1 MPYLG
6 SAPTTSFQTLAKQ
19 DFSVSATASYT
30 LSQSVTSANDI
41 ALFINNVR
49 QEPTTAY
56 SASGTSLTL
65 TEATAGSD
73 DMYCVYIGRAVG
85 TINPASGSVGMAQ
98 LSATGTK
105 SSSTFLRG
113 DNSFATIE
121 AGEKNDIY
129 WSAYGTT
136 DQTSLTNNTINTVVF
151 NNTWSQ
157 SSHNGYST
165 STGKFTVPSGGKGI
179 YHIYGFATIGG
190 TGTANNHTRSLYTW
204 VYKNTSSAL
213 ARTGHFLTANYY
225 EGTQGSNNPVT
236 TLQLLEVGDTV
247 EIKIQA
253 YGNDFSVD
261 HLSYTTHFSGYRVLA
276 VS

>member
-1 MPYLG
+1 MPYIGQSPASKL
-6 SAPTTSFQTLAKQ
+6 L
-19 DFSVSATASYT
+19 TASDIT
-30 LSQSVTSANDI
+30 DGVISTAKLADSSVTSAKITDGTI
-41 ALFINNVR
+41 
-49 QEPTTAY
+49 
-56 SASGTSLTL
+56 ASGDL
-65 TEATAGSD
+65 
-73 DMYCVYIGRAVG
+73 
-85 TINPASGSVGMAQ
+85 ASGVG
-98 LSATGTK
+98 
-105 SSSTFLRG
+105 
-113 DNSFATIE
+113 
-121 AGEKNDIY
+121 GEKNDIY

-179 YHIYGFATIGG
+179 YHIYSFVTVGG

-204 VYKNTSSAL
+204 VYKNTSTAL
-213 ARTGHFLTANYY
+213 ARTGHFFTANYY
-225 EGTQGSNNPVT
+225 EGSQGSNNPVT

-253 YGNDFSVD
+253 YGNNFSVD
-261 HLSYTTHFSGYRVLA
+261 HTTTNTHFSGHRVLA